1 MLFFYDIIFLLKE
14 DDNMKKIDTDIK
26 DCYILEVERFGDERG
41 YFTSITENQFKSFD
55 FNRIVQVS
63 NYLSQRGVLRGLHF
77 QKILI
82 TKVK

>member
-41 YFTSITENQFKSFD
+41 YFTSITEN
-55 FNRIVQVS
+55 
-63 NYLSQRGVLRGLHF
+63 
-77 QKILI
+77 
-82 TKVK
+82 